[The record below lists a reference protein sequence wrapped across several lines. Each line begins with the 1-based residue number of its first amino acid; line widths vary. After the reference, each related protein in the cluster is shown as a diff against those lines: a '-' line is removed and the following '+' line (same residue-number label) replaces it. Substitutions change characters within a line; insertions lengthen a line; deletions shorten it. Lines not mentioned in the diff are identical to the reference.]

1 MTIAQSE
8 FAHFKRSPFKV
19 ISLILFL
26 IAIIYGCQNGYDLL
40 KRHNAEI
47 MSIKSINEDSI
58 NKAIIQ
64 FEEIEKGTI
73 DKPRRDPT
81 IPYWAIWNTP
91 SYAFKYPSPMM
102 VFSLGQSEQY
112 GYYKR
117 VTNWSTIFDSDL
129 AEEIANPERIAIGT
143 LDFNFVLLYL
153 SPILMII
160 LLFNIGGLEKDLKFD
175 QLIYLNN
182 ITKKDWLLS
191 RFAFYY
197 LIIFCSIF
205 CLMLPYAL
213 ASQVFQY
220 EMGQFFNLIIVISL
234 YILLWISLFYFIN
247 FFGKGSSDQAIK
259 MISIWLT
266 FCIIIPGAIHQISSL
281 KYPTNY
287 MTDYLDVSREQESE
301 IFKLPADTS
310 RMKLLEKF
318 PRLKNTLYAADTS
331 INKSIINRSLS
342 GLVNIL
348 NKNVGYKIEN
358 SNEEKNEFINKFSMV
373 NPIVFFQNKINQ
385 ITKTDYYAYKN
396 YRRDI
401 QEIIDKKIKLIL
413 DDTWDK
419 IVVDKARYVQYVES
433 FK

>member
-1 MTIAQSE
+1 
-8 FAHFKRSPFKV
+8 
-19 ISLILFL
+19 
-26 IAIIYGCQNGYDLL
+26 
-40 KRHNAEI
+40 
-47 MSIKSINEDSI
+47 
-58 NKAIIQ
+58 
-64 FEEIEKGTI
+64 
-73 DKPRRDPT
+73 
-81 IPYWAIWNTP
+81 
-91 SYAFKYPSPMM
+91 
-102 VFSLGQSEQY
+102 
-112 GYYKR
+112 
-117 VTNWSTIFDSDL
+117 
-129 AEEIANPERIAIGT
+129 
-143 LDFNFVLLYL
+143 
-153 SPILMII
+153 MII

-191 RFAFYY
+191 RFTFYY

-234 YILLWISLFYFIN
+234 YILLWTALFYFIN

-310 RMKLLEKF
+310 RMELLEKF

-396 YRRDI
+396 YRSDI
-401 QEIIDKKIKLIL
+401 QEMIDKKIKLIL

-419 IVVDKARYVQYVES
+419 IIVDKARYVQYVES